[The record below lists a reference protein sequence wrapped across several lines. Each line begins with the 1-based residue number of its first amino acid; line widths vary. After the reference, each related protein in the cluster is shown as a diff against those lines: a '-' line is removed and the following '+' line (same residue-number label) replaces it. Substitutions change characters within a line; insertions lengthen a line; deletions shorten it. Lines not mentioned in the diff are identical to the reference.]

1 MILPRESARLTTS
14 TRKRRKFSPRDPN
27 AARTSAY
34 ANVLGKEPAFTTD
47 KWRKGGSQPDK
58 RGKTAETIDYIFHT
72 NEFKCS
78 GVLGITKDPIEHV
91 RMPGWRYPSDH
102 FSIVADLK
110 LVNGSGQA
118 EGTVTASCRTC
129 GSTERTHN
137 CPGLPLDLAS
147 DANQQGSQLI
157 KTSPRAAKPARA
169 RYPRLVRKL
178 SKRRRESKGSPRSP
192 KRRRMAQRE
201 ISPRRDSPVMTSLL
215 EEIDAANQKHNG
227 LN

>member
-1 MILPRESARLTTS
+1 M
-14 TRKRRKFSPRDPN
+14 
-27 AARTSAY
+27 
-34 ANVLGKEPAFTTD
+34 GTTD

-110 LVNGSGQA
+110 LS
-118 EGTVTASCRTC
+118 
-129 GSTERTHN
+129 ERSN
-137 CPGLPLDLAS
+137 SVRSRPSSLANS
-147 DANQQGSQLI
+147 PTSMWS
-157 KTSPRAAKPARA
+157 TSPRAAKKPAKA
-169 RYPRLVRKL
+169 RYPRMVRKL
-178 SKRRRESKGSPRSP
+178 SSKGSPRSP
-192 KRRRMAQRE
+192 KPRRMAQRE
-201 ISPRRDSPVMTSLL
+201 FSPRRDSRVMTSLL

>member
-34 ANVLGKEPAFTTD
+34 ASVLGKEPAFTTD

-110 LVNGSGQA
+110 LSKRSNSVRSRP
-118 EGTVTASCRTC
+118 S
-129 GSTERTHN
+129 S
-137 CPGLPLDLAS
+137 LANS
-147 DANQQGSQLI
+147 PNSMSS
-157 KTSPRAAKPARA
+157 TSPRAAKPAKA

-201 ISPRRDSPVMTSLL
+201 FSPRRDSPVMTSLL